1 MKFLRSDIKF
11 DVNFRHL
18 LFEDKIF
25 YSLFTIV
32 LPIFHFYFYINKK
45 VLSRP
50 AEGYPI
56 DSYYLMDF
64 SYSMKDDLE
73 NLKLLAGNLT
83 EEFRR
88 VSEDFTIGMHF
99 QNAN

>member
-1 MKFLRSDIKF
+1 MFHIYDIILV
-11 DVNFRHL
+11 DYCH
-18 LFEDKIF
+18 DKILKIGLNLRGVILKLTCLI
-25 YSLFTIV
+25 Y
-32 LPIFHFYFYINKK
+32 P
-45 VLSRP
+45 RP

-88 VSEDFTIGMHF
+88 VSEDFTIGILK
-99 QNAN
+99 

>member
-1 MKFLRSDIKF
+1 MK
-11 DVNFRHL
+11 
-18 LFEDKIF
+18 
-25 YSLFTIV
+25 TI
-32 LPIFHFYFYINKK
+32 
-45 VLSRP
+45 SRP

-88 VSEDFTIGMHF
+88 VSEDFTIGISSRIDFLFIDKLLIVKTSTTRVGVHWHVTA
-99 QNAN
+99 QKTRW

>member
-1 MKFLRSDIKF
+1 MGGIPFLKSTEIINLMK
-11 DVNFRHL
+11 
-18 LFEDKIF
+18 
-25 YSLFTIV
+25 TI
-32 LPIFHFYFYINKK
+32 
-45 VLSRP
+45 SRP

-88 VSEDFTIGMHF
+88 VSEDFTIGISSRIDFLFIDKLLIRVLHMS
-99 QNAN
+99 QCIGT